1 MKRVKD
7 FKVREVF
14 EIQAAN
20 LANRRSEQ
28 NGWVKVM
35 MVDDQGGEY
44 IVTLKEDGT
53 RVTLDGYE
61 NAR

>member
-14 EIQAAN
+14 EIQASN

>member
-14 EIQAAN
+14 EIQASN

-53 RVTLDGYE
+53 RVILDGYE